1 MKRIKIKISFPNS
14 SREKFYSIFCQTLG
28 WFCCLLSLV
37 SRCCLEPHSS
47 LKYPDDFP
55 HIFPAPIL
63 RSVGWCIHT
72 PMARPNNLYPLDCG
86 MEKSQMYFPQFYCRT
101 FSQVFFFLVLFSSLC
116 FAVFTRFDAA
126 LQNIYSFYNVHCRQ
140 WEVHDAP
147 NTINNNTICRLFLQ
161 NLQSACKHTVRAAC
175 DKFGFINNE
184 ITSVGNPLFHMPFR
198 LSAWKFWF
206 ELVFAA
212 NFSLPE
218 NAWFVV
224 RNEWNSEKKYLQNAV
239 RPENDVSCGIRNALK
254 FVGMNGMCWLDSW

>member
-1 MKRIKIKISFPNS
+1 MIFRIFFQ
-14 SREKFYSIFCQTLG
+14 RQYCG
-28 WFCCLLSLV
+28 
-37 SRCCLEPHSS
+37 
-47 LKYPDDFP
+47 
-55 HIFPAPIL
+55 
-63 RSVGWCIHT
+63 RSVGAFIHQWRDRTICILSIVEWKNHRCIFLNSIV
-72 PMARPNNLYPLDCG
+72 ARSH
-86 MEKSQMYFPQFYCRT
+86 K
-101 FSQVFFFLVLFSSLC
+101 FFFMFCSLFCGIYTFRRS
-116 FAVFTRFDAA
+116 FAKH
-126 LQNIYSFYNVHCRQ
+126 IYSFYIVHCRQ

-224 RNEWNSEKKYLQNAV
+224 RNKWNSEKSTYKMRWDQKMMCRVA
-239 RPENDVSCGIRNALK
+239 
-254 FVGMNGMCWLDSW
+254 FGMHWNSLAWMECAD